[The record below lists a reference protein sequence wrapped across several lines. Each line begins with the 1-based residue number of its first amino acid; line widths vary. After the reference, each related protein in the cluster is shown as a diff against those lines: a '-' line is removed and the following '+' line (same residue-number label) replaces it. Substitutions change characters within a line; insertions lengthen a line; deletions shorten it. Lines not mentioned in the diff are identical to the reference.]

1 MVLGGSVGTLTGPWP
16 KCEVVDRD
24 GEECEA
30 GSRGG
35 CEGGYGIGISH
46 RFQLKIFN
54 PEVVHRS

>member
-35 CEGGYGIGISH
+35 CAGVMGLVLVID
-46 RFQLKIFN
+46 FN
-54 PEVVHRS
+54 